1 MQNENISI
9 MVPRCDMFFPYSDE
23 NPTRS
28 FPLFT
33 VILILVNCVIYYMEV
48 YGQPAFEQLINSYA
62 LAPCNVNT
70 LHLNNYRYYV
80 PFISHMFLH
89 VNIIHV
95 AGNMLFLWIF
105 GNNVEDVLGGIRF
118 YAFYVLCGI
127 AAAVT
132 FFLFHHTECTPIV
145 GASGAVSGVLGGYV
159 VLFPSARIRVWFIFF
174 VLRLRAWFFILLWFL
189 LQLSNLYGEQS
200 GVSNVAWSAHVGG
213 FIAGFVFIMFFKKR
227 K

>member
-1 MQNENISI
+1 
-9 MVPRCDMFFPYSDE
+9 MFFPYSDE

-28 FPLFT
+28 FSLFT

-48 YGQPAFEQLINSYA
+48 FGQPAFGQLINSYA
-62 LAPCNVNT
+62 LVPCNVNK
-70 LHLNNYRYYV
+70 LHFYDYRYYV

-127 AAAVT
+127 AAALT
-132 FFLFHHTECTPIV
+132 FYLFHHTECTPII

-159 VLFPSARIRVWFIFF
+159 VLFPSARIKVWFIFF

-213 FIAGFVFIMFFKKR
+213 FIAGFVLIMFFKKR

>member
-1 MQNENISI
+1 
-9 MVPRCDMFFPYSDE
+9 MFFPYSDE

-28 FPLFT
+28 FSLFT

-48 YGQPAFEQLINSYA
+48 FGQPAFGQLINSYA
-62 LAPCNVNT
+62 LVPCNVNK
-70 LHLNNYRYYV
+70 LHFYDYRYYV

-89 VNIIHV
+89 LNIIHV

-127 AAAVT
+127 AAALT
-132 FFLFHHTECTPIV
+132 FYLFHHTECTPII

-159 VLFPSARIRVWFIFF
+159 VLFPSARIKVWFIFF

-213 FIAGFVFIMFFKKR
+213 FIAGFVLIMFFKKR

>member
-1 MQNENISI
+1 
-9 MVPRCDMFFPYSDE
+9 MFFPYSDE

-33 VILILVNCVIYYMEV
+33 VILILANCAIYYMEV

-89 VNIIHV
+89 LNIIHV

-127 AAAVT
+127 AAALT
-132 FFLFHHTECTPIV
+132 FYLFHHTECTPII

-174 VLRLRAWFFILLWFL
+174 VMRLRAWFFILLWFL

-213 FIAGFVFIMFFKKR
+213 FIAGFVLIMFFKKR

>member
-1 MQNENISI
+1 
-9 MVPRCDMFFPYSDE
+9 MFFPYSDE

-33 VILILVNCVIYYMEV
+33 VILILANCAIYYMEV
-48 YGQPAFEQLINSYA
+48 YGQPAFEKLINSYA

-70 LHLNNYRYYV
+70 LHFYYYRYYV

-127 AAAVT
+127 AAALT
-132 FFLFHHTECTPIV
+132 FFLFHHNECTPII

-159 VLFPSARIRVWFIFF
+159 VLFPSARVKVWFIFF
-174 VLRLRAWFFILLWFL
+174 VLRLRAWFFILLLFL

-213 FIAGFVFIMFFKKR
+213 FIAGFVLIMFFKKR

>member
-33 VILILVNCVIYYMEV
+33 VILILANCVIYYMEV

>member
-213 FIAGFVFIMFFKKR
+213 FIAGFVLIMFFKKR

>member
-1 MQNENISI
+1 
-9 MVPRCDMFFPYSDE
+9 MFFPYSDE

-33 VILILVNCVIYYMEV
+33 VILILANCAIYYMEV

-132 FFLFHHTECTPIV
+132 FYLFHHTECTPII

-159 VLFPSARIRVWFIFF
+159 VLFPSARIKVWFIFF

-213 FIAGFVFIMFFKKR
+213 FIAGFVLIMFFKKR

>member
-1 MQNENISI
+1 
-9 MVPRCDMFFPYSDE
+9 MFFPYSDE

-33 VILILVNCVIYYMEV
+33 VILILANCVIYYMEV
-48 YGQPAFEQLINSYA
+48 FGQPAFGQLINSYA
-62 LAPCNVNT
+62 LVPCNVNK
-70 LHLNNYRYYV
+70 LHFYDYRYYV

-132 FFLFHHTECTPIV
+132 FFLFHHNECTPII

-159 VLFPSARIRVWFIFF
+159 VLFPSARIKVWFIFF
-174 VLRLRAWFFILLWFL
+174 VMRLRAWFFILLWFL

-213 FIAGFVFIMFFKKR
+213 FIAGFVLIMFFKKR

>member
-1 MQNENISI
+1 
-9 MVPRCDMFFPYSDE
+9 MFFPYSDE

-33 VILILVNCVIYYMEV
+33 VILILANCAIYYMEV

-127 AAAVT
+127 AAALT
-132 FFLFHHTECTPIV
+132 FYLFHHTECTPII

-159 VLFPSARIRVWFIFF
+159 VLFPSARIKVWFIFF

-213 FIAGFVFIMFFKKR
+213 FIAGFVLIMFFKKR

>member
-1 MQNENISI
+1 
-9 MVPRCDMFFPYSDE
+9 MFFPYSDE

-213 FIAGFVFIMFFKKR
+213 FIAGFVLIMFFKKR

>member
-1 MQNENISI
+1 
-9 MVPRCDMFFPYSDE
+9 MFFPYSDE

-28 FPLFT
+28 FSLFT

-48 YGQPAFEQLINSYA
+48 FGQPAFGQLINSYA
-62 LAPCNVNT
+62 LVPCNVNK
-70 LHLNNYRYYV
+70 LHFYDYRYYV

-127 AAAVT
+127 AAALT
-132 FFLFHHTECTPIV
+132 FYLFHHTECTPII

-159 VLFPSARIRVWFIFF
+159 VLFPSARIKVWFIFF
-174 VLRLRAWFFILLWFL
+174 VMRLRAWFFILLWFL

-213 FIAGFVFIMFFKKR
+213 FIAGFVLIMFFKKR

>member
-33 VILILVNCVIYYMEV
+33 VILILANCVIYYMEV

-213 FIAGFVFIMFFKKR
+213 FIAGFVLIMFFKKR

>member
-1 MQNENISI
+1 
-9 MVPRCDMFFPYSDE
+9 MFFPYSDE

-28 FPLFT
+28 FSLFT

-48 YGQPAFEQLINSYA
+48 FGQPAFGQLINSYA
-62 LAPCNVNT
+62 LVPCNVNK
-70 LHLNNYRYYV
+70 LHFYDYRYYV

-89 VNIIHV
+89 LNIIHV

-132 FFLFHHTECTPIV
+132 FYLFHHTECTPII

-159 VLFPSARIRVWFIFF
+159 VLFPSARIKVWFIFF

-213 FIAGFVFIMFFKKR
+213 FIAGFVLIMFFKKR

>member
-1 MQNENISI
+1 
-9 MVPRCDMFFPYSDE
+9 MFFPYSDE

-33 VILILVNCVIYYMEV
+33 VILILANCAIYYMEV

-132 FFLFHHTECTPIV
+132 FFLFHHNECTPII

-174 VLRLRAWFFILLWFL
+174 VMRLRAWFFILLWFL

-213 FIAGFVFIMFFKKR
+213 FIAGFVLIMFFKKR

>member
-9 MVPRCDMFFPYSDE
+9 MAPRCDMFFPYSDE

-48 YGQPAFEQLINSYA
+48 YGKPAFAQLINSYA
-62 LAPCNVNT
+62 LVPCNVNK
-70 LHLNNYRYYV
+70 LHLDDYRYYV

-105 GNNVEDVLGGIRF
+105 GNNVEDALGGMRF
-118 YAFYVLCGI
+118 YAFYVLCGL
-127 AAAVT
+127 AAALT
-132 FFLFHHTECTPIV
+132 FYLFHHTECTPII

-159 VLFPSARIRVWFIFF
+159 VLFPSARIKVWFIFF

-213 FIAGFVFIMFFKKR
+213 FIAGFVLIMFFR
-227 K
+227 RRY

>member
-1 MQNENISI
+1 
-9 MVPRCDMFFPYSDE
+9 MFFPYSDE

-28 FPLFT
+28 FSLFT

-48 YGQPAFEQLINSYA
+48 FGQPAFGQLINSYA
-62 LAPCNVNT
+62 LVPCNVNK
-70 LHLNNYRYYV
+70 LHFYDYRYYV

-132 FFLFHHTECTPIV
+132 FFLFHHNECTPII

-159 VLFPSARIRVWFIFF
+159 VLFPSARIKVWFIFF

-213 FIAGFVFIMFFKKR
+213 FIAGFVLIMFFKKR

>member
-1 MQNENISI
+1 MA
-9 MVPRCDMFFPYSDE
+9 PRCDMFFPYSDE

-33 VILILVNCVIYYMEV
+33 VILILANCAIYYMEV

-132 FFLFHHTECTPIV
+132 FFLFHHNECTPII

-159 VLFPSARIRVWFIFF
+159 VLFPSARIKVWFIFF

-213 FIAGFVFIMFFKKR
+213 FIAGFVLIMFFKKR

>member
-1 MQNENISI
+1 
-9 MVPRCDMFFPYSDE
+9 MFFPYSDE

-28 FPLFT
+28 FSLFT

-48 YGQPAFEQLINSYA
+48 FGQPAFGQLINSYA
-62 LAPCNVNT
+62 LVPCNVNK
-70 LHLNNYRYYV
+70 LHFYDYRYYV

-89 VNIIHV
+89 LNIIHV

-127 AAAVT
+127 AAALT
-132 FFLFHHTECTPIV
+132 FYLFHHTECTPII

-213 FIAGFVFIMFFKKR
+213 FIAGFVLIMFFKKR

>member
-1 MQNENISI
+1 
-9 MVPRCDMFFPYSDE
+9 MFFPYSDE

-33 VILILVNCVIYYMEV
+33 VILILANCAIYYMEV

-132 FFLFHHTECTPIV
+132 FFLFHHNECTPII

-159 VLFPSARIRVWFIFF
+159 VLFPSARIKVWFIFF

-213 FIAGFVFIMFFKKR
+213 FIAGFVLIMFFKKR

>member
-1 MQNENISI
+1 MA
-9 MVPRCDMFFPYSDE
+9 PRCDMFFPYSDE

-33 VILILVNCVIYYMEV
+33 VILILANCAIYYMEV

-127 AAAVT
+127 AAALT
-132 FFLFHHTECTPIV
+132 FYLFHHTECTPII

-159 VLFPSARIRVWFIFF
+159 VLFPSARIKVWFIFF

-213 FIAGFVFIMFFKKR
+213 FIAGFVLIMFFKKR